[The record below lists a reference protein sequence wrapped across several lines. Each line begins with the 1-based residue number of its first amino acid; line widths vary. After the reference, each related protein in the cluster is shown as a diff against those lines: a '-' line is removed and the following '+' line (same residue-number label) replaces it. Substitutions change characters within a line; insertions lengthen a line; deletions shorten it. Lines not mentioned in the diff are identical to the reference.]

1 MKIRSKL
8 GTNSTK
14 LNKKNKIETSSVNPV
29 INVYQSKVELLFGQK
44 SFLEILLG
52 LIKKTQVDYLTS
64 NTSNNSKQAKNTE
77 LAKIKQILNDL
88 KESLTEIKKEK
99 EKKINLF
106 EMAKQQKETN
116 LKKIIFNTVLSK
128 RSVSNFNCIN
138 SNYETLITENNEN
151 YYNKETPELKLLNFK
166 VENEIKKVENL
177 SKRKLYI
184 IQYYKTPHLIH
195 EHRTEI
201 ICEDRRNNES
211 MNQLLHQKLIQQRE
225 KFIEI
230 VNMKSLQDMRISNM
244 QSQAIGYKNAM
255 KDIHKSYRYVNT
267 QEVIAEENKS
277 YLETVNEDE
286 KIDEKGENLKN
297 SKNFEEEKDKNNN
310 IINCK
315 ERNNINNVNDL
326 KNLKLIDMNE
336 VEKLLKLNMNINVN
350 INYNQQYINNHFDNN
365 NNNKKENEE
374 DNSSDYSKK
383 ENIDDNDSDLD
394 KKEKLRNEPDINEE
408 NGEIEI

>member
-8 GTNSTK
+8 GTNSTNI
-14 LNKKNKIETSSVNPV
+14 NKKNKIETNSINPV
-29 INVYQSKVELLFGQK
+29 INVNQSKVELLFGQK

-128 RSVSNFNCIN
+128 RSVSNFNYIN

-267 QEVIAEENKS
+267 QEVITEENKS

-286 KIDEKGENLKN
+286 KIDEKAENLKN
-297 SKNFEEEKDKNNN
+297 SKNFEEEKDINNNN
-310 IINCK
+310 IINGK

-365 NNNKKENEE
+365 NNKKENEE
-374 DNSSDYSKK
+374 DSSSNYSKK